1 VTPPAANL
9 SQKVNLLGLDRAGLT
24 SFCAELGEKPFR
36 AKQLMKWIH
45 QRGIDDFERMTDLS
59 KPLREK
65 LAAVAEVRAPEVMS
79 DSPSSDGT
87 RKWLLRMDATQ
98 GIEAVFIPND
108 DRGTLCISTQVGCA
122 LDCSF
127 CSTGKQGFNR
137 DLTTAEIVGQV
148 WLVAKALGQF
158 DGACDPADR
167 QVTNIVLMGMGEPLM
182 NYDRVLPALRL
193 FMDDFAYGLSKRK
206 VTLSTSG
213 VVPGIDRLTADVD
226 VALALSLHAPTDALR
241 DQLVPVNRKWPIKE
255 VIAACRRYVDAR
267 PHRHVLIEYVML
279 DGVNDSDQQARE
291 LVRVCSKL
299 PVKVNLIPFNPFP
312 GSPYR
317 RSSDERIAAFR
328 SILQAKDIITTT
340 RRTRGDDIDAACGQ
354 LAGQV
359 ADRGTKQARYAKLRA
374 IPVKKV
380 ADEGAH

>member
-1 VTPPAANL
+1 VDAPIA
-9 SQKVNLLGLDRAGLT
+9 KVNLLGLDREGLQRFIAG
-24 SFCAELGEKPFR
+24 LGEKPFR
-36 AKQLMKWIH
+36 ATQLMQWIY
-45 QRGIDDFERMTDLS
+45 QRGVADFALMSDLS
-59 KPLREK
+59 KGLRAK
-65 LAAVAEVRAPEVMS
+65 LEDRAEVRAPEVMS
-79 DSPSSDGT
+79 DAPSADGT
-87 RKWLLRMDATQ
+87 RKWLLRMDASQ
-98 GIEAVFIPND
+98 GIESVFIPSD

-122 LDCSF
+122 LDCAF

-158 DGACDPADR
+158 GPDALATEHR
-167 QVTNIVLMGMGEPLM
+167 KVTNVVLMGMGEPLM

-193 FMDDFAYGLSKRK
+193 FMDDFAFGLSKRK

-226 VALALSLHAPTDALR
+226 VALALSLHATNDELR
-241 DQLVPVNRKWPIKE
+241 DKLVPVNRKWPIKE

-279 DGVNDSDQQARE
+279 AGVNDSDQHARE
-291 LVRVCSKL
+291 LVRICSQL

-312 GSPYR
+312 GTEFSC
-317 RSSDERIAAFR
+317 SSDERIAAFR
-328 SILQAKDIITTT
+328 ALLQAKDIITTT
-340 RRTRGDDIDAACGQ
+340 RRTRGEDIDAACGQ

-359 ADRGTKQARYAKLRA
+359 QDRGTKQARYAKLRA
-374 IPVKKV
+374 AGV
-380 ADEGAH
+380 ER